1 MLSKVLSSTLIGIDG
16 FKIIVEVDI
25 SQGLPAFDIVGLPDS
40 AVKESK
46 DRVRTAIKNSD
57 INMPVKRITINLA
70 PANIR
75 KEGPS
80 FDLPIAVGILS
91 CIEVIK
97 EDSFKDTMI
106 IGELSLDGSV
116 KSVNG
121 ILPMVHT
128 GKETGIKKFIVPYEK
143 IEEAGLVSGVDI
155 IGVKNLNELI
165 QHLNNKKKIESIN
178 ISIDNLFKKDELNND
193 LDFSDVKGQENVKR
207 ALEIAAAGMHNI
219 IMVGP
224 PGSGKTMMAKRIPS
238 ILPDISFEESIE
250 ITKIYSVSGILQNKN
265 SLITNRP
272 FRAPHHTI
280 SNSAM
285 VGGGRVPKPGEVS
298 LSHNGVLFLD
308 ELPEF
313 HRNVLEELRQPLED
327 NEVTISRVNGT
338 MTFPANLMLVA
349 AMNPC
354 PCGFYGYS
362 DKCTC
367 SQNAI
372 SKYLAKISG
381 PLLDRI
387 DIQVEAS
394 AVNYKDLEITS
405 STESSKTIKDRVIN
419 AQKIQLDRYKND
431 GIYFNSQLTANLIEK
446 HCELGNDEKEILKGV
461 FDKLQ
466 LSARAY
472 HKILK
477 IARTIADLEQSQ
489 NIGVIHIAEAV
500 QLRNLDRKF
509 MF

>member
-128 GKETGIKKFIVPYEK
+128 GKETGIKKFIVPYEN

-193 LDFSDVKGQENVKR
+193 LDFLDVKGQENVKR
-207 ALEIAAAGMHNI
+207 ALEISAAGGHNCLLI
-219 IMVGP
+219 RNTRLRKNNASKKLTKHI
-224 PGSGKTMMAKRIPS
+224 TRIN
-238 ILPDISFEESIE
+238 F
-250 ITKIYSVSGILQNKN
+250 
-265 SLITNRP
+265 
-272 FRAPHHTI
+272 
-280 SNSAM
+280 
-285 VGGGRVPKPGEVS
+285 
-298 LSHNGVLFLD
+298 
-308 ELPEF
+308 
-313 HRNVLEELRQPLED
+313 
-327 NEVTISRVNGT
+327 
-338 MTFPANLMLVA
+338 
-349 AMNPC
+349 
-354 PCGFYGYS
+354 
-362 DKCTC
+362 
-367 SQNAI
+367 
-372 SKYLAKISG
+372 
-381 PLLDRI
+381 
-387 DIQVEAS
+387 
-394 AVNYKDLEITS
+394 
-405 STESSKTIKDRVIN
+405 
-419 AQKIQLDRYKND
+419 
-431 GIYFNSQLTANLIEK
+431 
-446 HCELGNDEKEILKGV
+446 
-461 FDKLQ
+461 
-466 LSARAY
+466 
-472 HKILK
+472 
-477 IARTIADLEQSQ
+477 
-489 NIGVIHIAEAV
+489 
-500 QLRNLDRKF
+500 
-509 MF
+509 